1 MLLKLLLKVLTTEA
15 AKQLAV
21 YAAAELA
28 KRTDNAIDDTAVRLI
43 AKTLGVAAPALEVTD
58 GQA

>member
-1 MLLKLLLKVLTTEA
+1 MLLKLLLKVLATEA

-28 KRTDNAIDDTAVRLI
+28 KRTDNDIDDTAVRLI
-43 AKTLGVAAPALEVTD
+43 AKTLGVAVPEVTR
-58 GQA
+58 G

>member
-28 KRTDNAIDDTAVRLI
+28 KRTDNDIDDTAVRLI

>member
-21 YAAAELA
+21 YAATELA
-28 KRTDNAIDDTAVRLI
+28 KRTDNDIDDTAVRLI